1 MAQEILST
9 FESEIDEVCLRP
21 CRSEP
26 GLFKITCGEKLI
38 WCRKRDEGFPDV
50 KTLKRR
56 IRDLVDPQKDLG
68 HTDRDEKI

>member
-26 GLFKITCGEKLI
+26 GRFKITCGEKLI